1 MNTRL
6 IDLTPGQWGLFWQW
20 AEQHSSNV
28 AALLDAGKFTADAW
42 MTGAIVGTLP
52 SGLYGL
58 IESSG
63 RVHT

>member
-6 IDLTPGQWGLFWQW
+6 TDLTPGQWGLFWQW
-20 AEQHSSNV
+20 AEQTGATV
-28 AALLDAGKFTADAW
+28 GALLDAGKFAPDAW
-42 MTGAIVGTLP
+42 MAGAIVGTLP

-58 IESSG
+58 IESDG